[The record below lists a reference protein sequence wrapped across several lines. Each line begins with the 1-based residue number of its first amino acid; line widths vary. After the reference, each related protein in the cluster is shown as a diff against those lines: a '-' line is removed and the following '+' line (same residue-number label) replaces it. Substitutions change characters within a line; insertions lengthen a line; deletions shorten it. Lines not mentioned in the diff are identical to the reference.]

1 MHAAAHLVKEW
12 AFVVNAENFRFR
24 LSGLELAGDVMRNSF
39 DAATG
44 VVGAGGFG
52 GGGKKRCAGG
62 RPPLC
67 PPGISLVW
75 AFHSGVG
82 PGGLGV
88 EAAGAGEC
96 GLSALGEFPRARRGA
111 QALA

>member
-52 GGGKKRCAGG
+52 GGGEKKFGPG
-62 RPPLC
+62 RPPPF
-67 PPGISLVW
+67 PPRPRLFRALPFLVGPR
-75 AFHSGVG
+75 APGVG
-82 PGGLGV
+82 GDVNPGKR
-88 EAAGAGEC
+88 AC
-96 GLSALGEFPRARRGA
+96 ARRR
-111 QALA
+111 